1 MSDEPTR
8 NWSTKTLARQLIR
21 YLKESHAAADW
32 TVSDLLDSLKSAIV
46 TEEVGEDLEL

>member
-1 MSDEPTR
+1 MTDEPTR

-21 YLKESHAAADW
+21 FLRDSDVSAES
-32 TVSDLLDSLKSAIV
+32 TVADLLDSLKSAIV